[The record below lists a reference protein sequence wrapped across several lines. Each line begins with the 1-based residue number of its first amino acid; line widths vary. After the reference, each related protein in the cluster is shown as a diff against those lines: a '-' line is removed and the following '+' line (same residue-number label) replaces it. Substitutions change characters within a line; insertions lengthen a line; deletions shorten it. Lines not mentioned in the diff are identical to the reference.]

1 MPNLTDFPPFSIV
14 NVGTQNVQIP
24 ITGNGHASTR
34 IDQYAYW
41 HMPLLVLG
49 FVCTD
54 ASSSTFC
61 SVLATTLR
69 IYLLEVD
76 LVNIPVPVW
85 VQYITGTGIPFNAS
99 TGNVPCRYWYI
110 LVQC

>member
-1 MPNLTDFPPFSIV
+1 MLVPKCANSHYRQWTC
-14 NVGTQNVQIP
+14 QY
-24 ITGNGHASTR
+24 AYW
-34 IDQYAYW
+34 DQYAYL

-54 ASSSTFC
+54 APSSEFR
-61 SVLATTLR
+61 SVLATTLH

-85 VQYITGTGIPFNAS
+85 VQCITGTGIPFNAS
-99 TGNVPCRYWYI
+99 TGNVPCQYWYI
-110 LVQC
+110 LVQY